1 MIEKKDDNII
11 FFPEETTYKIGKT
24 TYIVTSHYDENS
36 DSLPQKIKKLLKT
49 EIQNEFYQNL

>member
-24 TYIVTSHYDENS
+24 TYIVTSHYDES
-36 DSLPQKIKKLLKT
+36 SESLPEKIKKLLKT